1 MRLSKEE
8 YREAEGC
15 LKRFNYNCVT
25 ILNIRAD
32 IMGLGA
38 MNMDGLPKAKYNISD
53 NVVDSVIKLQE
64 DVELQKVTK
73 EYKVVIQAIELVSED
88 SKFIFEEYYKKG
100 KGKWEIID
108 KMGVSEETYKRR
120 RKDLIYT
127 VNKEIKKLT

>member
-32 IMGLGA
+32 IIGLGA
-38 MNMDGLPKAKYNISD
+38 MNMDGMPKAKYNISD
-53 NVVDSVIKLQE
+53 KVVDSVIKLQE

-73 EYKVVIQAIELVSED
+73 EYKSVIQAIELVNED

-108 KMGVSEETYKRR
+108 TMGISEETYKRR

-127 VNKEIKKLT
+127 VNKELKKI